1 MCVYVCLCILEFM
14 CKCVC
19 CRTVNMLF
27 KNLIVF
33 RGAET
38 SNSVKRICD
47 ADKGWFFRRVGNVA
61 CGKVRKLMNAGE
73 ERERGE
79 KTMSSGQ
86 FRCILQYAR
95 F

>member
-47 ADKGWFFRRVGNVA
+47 ADKEGFSEG
-61 CGKVRKLMNAGE
+61 
-73 ERERGE
+73 RERCLWKSSKTDECWRRERKRGE
-79 KTMSSGQ
+79 N
-86 FRCILQYAR
+86 YE
-95 F
+95 